1 MKKLLKIVV
10 LGLLWCNV
18 GLADKT
24 ETIIIES
31 MPFGADCTLKNDK
44 NDLKVT
50 ATSEVVTINFSKK
63 KLKVSCSYP
72 DYKTKT
78 FKLKLRNKNKVAGFT
93 IPASGIIN
101 KNTELANVVACD
113 NDVGINKA
121 SCHFLSA
128 ADLALGLVAGTGEF
142 LSNKTTFKKK
152 TPETHTYAN
161 EIIKGVNYIKVSLS
175 RY

>member
-1 MKKLLKIVV
+1 MKKLLGIVV

-18 GLADKT
+18 GLADKM
-24 ETIIIES
+24 ENIIIQS

-44 NDLKVT
+44 NDLKVK
-50 ATSEVVTINFSKK
+50 ATSEVTINFSKK
-63 KLKVSCSYP
+63 KLIVSCNYP

-93 IPASGIIN
+93 IPSSGIIN
-101 KNTELANVVACD
+101 KKTELANALVCD

-128 ADLALGLVAGTGEF
+128 ADLAIGLVAGTGKY
-142 LSNKTTFKKK
+142 LSNKTTFKNK